1 MSVRSGSRM
10 RTSAST
16 VLLATWSML
25 LPAATSF
32 ADTRAEE
39 TLATY
44 FEAIGGRAIWAEG
57 RGEYVLARVVD
68 SNLPLPA
75 TVEFCFSWESP
86 QTVDRTRF
94 QDLTQLRVFT
104 GREGWTLRKPSGPGD
119 GRVSNWDDERR
130 QRGQAEWSGN
140 FEVLTHRIARRDE
153 DVSVRMGEGPWAN
166 WVEISVDA
174 TVVAYL
180 LVDEDGAPRRFH
192 RVFDDTNV
200 RFGPLVDRGRLRFP
214 AWGAFDNGE
223 PFDLIAFEILSTVP
237 KAVFQRPG
245 ADDPANLHCR

>member
-1 MSVRSGSRM
+1 MNAAKSNDSCAGA
-10 RTSAST
+10 SAI
-16 VLLATWSML
+16 LLLSLSML
-25 LPAATSF
+25 LPGVNAF
-32 ADTRAEE
+32 ADDRAEE
-39 TLATY
+39 TLAKY
-44 FEAIGGRAIWAEG
+44 FEAIGGRTVWAEG
-57 RGEYVLARVVD
+57 SGEYVLARVVD
-68 SNLPLPA
+68 NNFPLPA

-104 GREGWTLRKPSGPGD
+104 GSEGWTLRKPSGPVD
-119 GRVSNWDDERR
+119 GRVSAWDDERR
-130 QRGQAEWSGN
+130 RRGLAEWSGN

-153 DVSVRMGEGPWAN
+153 DVSVRMGDGPWAN

-180 LVDEDGAPRRFH
+180 LVDDDGAPRRFH

-200 RFGPLVDRGRLRFP
+200 RFGPLADRGRLRFP
-214 AWGAFDNGE
+214 AWGSFDNGE

-237 KAVFQRPG
+237 EAAFQQPSV
-245 ADDPANLHCR
+245 DDPANLRCR